1 MDVDAEVSVKDIV
14 NFFIKINDSSKAK
27 NEIARF
33 SSKDKATA
41 LEMIASSSASRD
53 FRIDVA
59 RHFIYDPDGIV
70 RRKAEHFM
78 EYLVPG
84 WVSDPAESI
93 LKLLKSTDGRKATT
107 RDAAV
112 RFLIAIVDATVLRD
126 TLTSL
131 LNRRNREYMADI
143 VAIVE
148 RYIDSSSDEREL
160 VKIFDGCL
168 SILVSDERDNSIKH
182 HASNLLSLFFNKV
195 QSTNLGEAL
204 RRASIEKQIDK
215 AEAVYGFLCAG
226 TSGLNGTFLDDLL
239 RPLKEGGSSYQ
250 IKILGYFRLY
260 LDTVRSAGTAVAAPD
275 AGLDCCNE
283 PVQEEGR
290 SLSNRILQAVDEMWD
305 VTEDSRVHALIIRIR
320 FGAYDNKR
328 ELLEQIRSKVDDTVL
343 TPAAREKITL
353 MIRCFLH
360 PEQPDVL
367 KLQAAQLLL
376 STIGDTA
383 SCLAALDYLTSYL
396 ENRKLNYAEKG
407 SIATVV
413 ESFLA
418 EQHPDAQVRDRARYL
433 LLIADPKRVNN
444 E

>member
-1 MDVDAEVSVKDIV
+1 
-14 NFFIKINDSSKAK
+14 
-27 NEIARF
+27 
-33 SSKDKATA
+33 
-41 LEMIASSSASRD
+41 
-53 FRIDVA
+53 
-59 RHFIYDPDGIV
+59 
-70 RRKAEHFM
+70 
-78 EYLVPG
+78 
-84 WVSDPAESI
+84 
-93 LKLLKSTDGRKATT
+93 
-107 RDAAV
+107 
-112 RFLIAIVDATVLRD
+112 
-126 TLTSL
+126 
-131 LNRRNREYMADI
+131 
-143 VAIVE
+143 
-148 RYIDSSSDEREL
+148 
-160 VKIFDGCL
+160 
-168 SILVSDERDNSIKH
+168 
-182 HASNLLSLFFNKV
+182 
-195 QSTNLGEAL
+195 
-204 RRASIEKQIDK
+204 
-215 AEAVYGFLCAG
+215 
-226 TSGLNGTFLDDLL
+226 
-239 RPLKEGGSSYQ
+239 
-250 IKILGYFRLY
+250 
-260 LDTVRSAGTAVAAPD
+260 
-275 AGLDCCNE
+275 
-283 PVQEEGR
+283 
-290 SLSNRILQAVDEMWD
+290 MWD